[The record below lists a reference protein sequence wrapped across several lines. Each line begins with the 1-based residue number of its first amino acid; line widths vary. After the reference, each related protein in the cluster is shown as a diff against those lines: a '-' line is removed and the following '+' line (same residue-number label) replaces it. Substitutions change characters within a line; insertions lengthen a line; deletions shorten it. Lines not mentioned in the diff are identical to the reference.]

1 MRRHPN
7 PSARASQRQCLNNN
21 PCFERPVTAPRDFDD
36 WRATAR
42 QLLAENVPPDL
53 AGWSDATQPT
63 LFAAAEPRKVS
74 DLIPASAVTQTV
86 PKEFLGLLRT
96 VALHRDPR
104 RWDLMYRLLW
114 RLHQEGRQFLADA
127 ADATLALARRFAH
140 DVRRDLHKMH
150 AFVRFRELPPLEQD
164 GRPRFVAWYEPQQ
177 LILRE
182 GARFFVRRF
191 ANMDWTI
198 VTPEG
203 AAVWDGRELRFEDS
217 PPRDSLPSGDS
228 HEALW
233 RTYYRSICNV
243 ARLKPAAMKR
253 EMPMHRWK
261 NLPEA
266 VEIPALMRDAQR
278 NVSNF
283 DDPAAR
289 ARHAPIRSAA
299 PAAAQ
304 DSGAGIPEQRELDA
318 CRRCP
323 LWQHA
328 TQAVAGEGPPDSRLV
343 LVGEQPGDEEDLK
356 GRPFVGPAGRL
367 LDQLL
372 AEAGIDRRSV
382 YVTNAVKHFKW
393 EPRGKRRI
401 HKTPAQQEVAACE
414 TWLRGE
420 LARLRPRVVVA
431 LGATAL
437 RALSA
442 NAGPVGKSRGESLST
457 DEGLPLVA
465 TWHPSALLRARDD
478 SVEQM
483 RAELVEDLRRAAAM
497 AS

>member
-1 MRRHPN
+1 M
-7 PSARASQRQCLNNN
+7 AI
-21 PCFERPVTAPRDFDD
+21 PRDFDD

-42 QLLAENVPPDL
+42 HLLADHVSPD
-53 AGWSDATQPT
+53 AAEWSDITHPT
-63 LFAAAEPRKVS
+63 LFAALDARGEG
-74 DLIPASAVTQTV
+74 ASVAATATV
-86 PKEFLGLLRT
+86 PKEFLRLLRT

-114 RLHQEGRQFLADA
+114 RLHEQGRDFLSDA
-127 ADATLALARRFAH
+127 ADESLARARRLAH

-150 AFVRFRELPPLEQD
+150 AFVRFRELPPLAEGGQ
-164 GRPRFVAWYEPQQ
+164 PRFVAWYEPQH

-182 GARFFVRRF
+182 GAGFFVRRF
-191 ANMDWTI
+191 ANMEWTI
-198 VTPEG
+198 VTPDG
-203 AAVWDGRELRFEDS
+203 AAVWDRHQLRFEDS
-217 PPRDSLPSGDS
+217 PSRDTLPRGDA
-228 HEALW
+228 HESLW

-261 NLPEA
+261 NLPETA
-266 VEIPALMRDAQR
+266 EIPTLMREASR
-278 NVSNF
+278 NVSRF
-283 DDPAAR
+283 DEPTTR
-289 ARHAPIRSAA
+289 ARHAPIRSAGP
-299 PAAAQ
+299 PAK
-304 DSGAGIPEQRELDA
+304 DSETGMPAKDQLDR
-318 CRRCP
+318 CRRCA
-323 LWQHA
+323 LWENA
-328 TQAVAGEGPPDSRLV
+328 TQAVAGEGPADARLV

-372 AEAGIDRRSV
+372 EAAGIERKSV

-401 HKTPAQQEVAACE
+401 HKTPAQHEVAACE
-414 TWLRGE
+414 AWLRGE
-420 LARLRPRVVVA
+420 LARLRPTVVIA

-442 NAGPVGKSRGESLST
+442 DAGPVGKSRGLMLKT

-465 TWHPSALLRARDD
+465 TWHPSALLRARDE
-478 SVEQM
+478 SIEKM
-483 RAELVEDLRRAAAM
+483 HAEVVEDLRRAARIAN
-497 AS
+497 A

>member
-1 MRRHPN
+1 M
-7 PSARASQRQCLNNN
+7 A
-21 PCFERPVTAPRDFDD
+21 TPRDFED
-36 WRATAR
+36 WRSTAR
-42 QLLAENVPPDL
+42 RLLTANVSPDH
-53 AGWSDATQPT
+53 AGWSDSTHPT
-63 LFAAAEPRKVS
+63 LFDAEATPGKVS
-74 DLIPASAVTQTV
+74 DAGPAAAV
-86 PKEFLGLLRT
+86 PKEFLRLLRT

-114 RLHQEGRQFLADA
+114 RLRKEGRGFLADA
-127 ADATLALARRFAH
+127 ADPSLALARRFAH

-150 AFVRFRELPPLEQD
+150 AFVRFRELPPSED
-164 GRPRFVAWYEPQQ
+164 GARPRFVAWYEPEQ

-203 AAVWDGRELRFEDS
+203 AAVWDQHELRFEDS
-217 PPRDSLPSGDS
+217 PPRASLPRNDT
-228 HEALW
+228 HETLW

-261 NLPEA
+261 NLPETA
-266 VEIPALMRDAQR
+266 EIPTLMREARR
-278 NVSNF
+278 NVARF
-283 DDPAAR
+283 DDPASR
-289 ARHAPIRSAA
+289 MRHAPIRSDG
-299 PAAAQ
+299 PARPDKDAQ
-304 DSGAGIPEQRELDA
+304 VPDQRKLDA

-323 LWQHA
+323 LWEHA
-328 TQAVAGEGPPDSRLV
+328 TQAVPGEGPPDARLV

-372 AEAGIDRRSV
+372 EEAGIDRKSV

-393 EPRGKRRI
+393 EPRGKRRL

-414 TWLRGE
+414 IWLRGE
-420 LARLRPRVVVA
+420 LERLRPSVVIA

-437 RALSA
+437 RALCA
-442 NAGPVGKSRGESLST
+442 DAGPVGKTRGESLQT
-457 DEGLPLVA
+457 DQGLRLVA
-465 TWHPSALLRARDD
+465 TWHPSALLRARDEN
-478 SVEQM
+478 VQKM
-483 RAELVEDLRRAAAM
+483 RAEVVEDLRRAAAL
-497 AS
+497 SLE

>member
-1 MRRHPN
+1 M
-7 PSARASQRQCLNNN
+7 S
-21 PCFERPVTAPRDFDD
+21 VPRNFDE

-42 QLLAENVPPDL
+42 QLLSGGVSPDL
-53 AGWSDATQPT
+53 AGWSDSTHPT
-63 LFAAAEPRKVS
+63 LFASDEARGKALDVVPAA
-74 DLIPASAVTQTV
+74 TV
-86 PKEFLGLLRT
+86 PKDFLRLLRT

-114 RLHQEGRQFLADA
+114 RLHREGRNLLADA
-127 ADATLALARRFAH
+127 ADAALALARRFAH
-140 DVRRDLHKMH
+140 DVHRDLHKMH
-150 AFVRFRELPPLEQD
+150 AFVRFRELPPPEE
-164 GRPRFVAWYEPQQ
+164 GGGARFVAWYEPQH

-191 ANMDWTI
+191 ANMNWTI

-203 AAVWDGRELRFEDS
+203 AAVWDQRELRFEVS
-217 PPRDSLPSGDS
+217 PPRHTLPKSDSL
-228 HEALW
+228 ETLW

-261 NLPEA
+261 NLPETA
-266 VEIPALMRDAQR
+266 EIPTLMREASRD
-278 NVSNF
+278 VSRF
-283 DDPAAR
+283 DEPATR
-289 ARHAPIRSAA
+289 ARHAPIRSGG
-299 PAAAQ
+299 PARQHDEAQ
-304 DSGAGIPEQRELDA
+304 LPDQRKLDG

-323 LWQHA
+323 LWENA
-328 TQAVAGEGPPDSRLV
+328 TQAVTGEGPPDARIV

-372 AEAGIDRRSV
+372 EEAGIGRRSV

-393 EPRGKRRI
+393 EPRGKRRL

-414 TWLRGE
+414 VWLRGE
-420 LARLRPRVVVA
+420 LARLRPSVVVA

-437 RALSA
+437 RALCA
-442 NAGPVGKSRGESLST
+442 DAGPVGKSRGESLRT
-457 DEGLPLVA
+457 DEGLAMVA
-465 TWHPSALLRARDD
+465 TWHPSALLRARDE
-478 SVEQM
+478 SVEKM
-483 RAELVEDLRRAAAM
+483 RAEAVQDLRRAATIA
-497 AS
+497 ANTIV

>member
-1 MRRHPN
+1 M
-7 PSARASQRQCLNNN
+7 A
-21 PCFERPVTAPRDFDD
+21 APRDFGE

-42 QLLAENVPPDL
+42 RLLADGVSPDL
-53 AGWSDATQPT
+53 AGWSDPT
-63 LFAAAEPRKVS
+63 HPALFASDEPRREG
-74 DLIPASAVTQTV
+74 SAVVPAATV
-86 PKEFLGLLRT
+86 PKEFMRLLRA

-114 RLHQEGRQFLADA
+114 RLQREGRDLLNDA
-127 ADATLALARRFAH
+127 ADPALSLARRFAA

-150 AFVRFRELPPLEQD
+150 AFVRFRELPALDSEA
-164 GRPRFVAWYEPQQ
+164 RSRFVAWYEPQQ

-182 GARFFVRRF
+182 GAQFFVRRF

-203 AAVWDGRELRFEDS
+203 AAVWDQRELRFEDS
-217 PPRDSLPSGDS
+217 PPRDSLPRGDS
-228 HEALW
+228 HEGLW

-253 EMPMHRWK
+253 EMPIHRWK
-261 NLPEA
+261 NLPETA
-266 VEIPALMRDAQR
+266 EIPALMREAHR
-278 NVSNF
+278 TVSRF
-283 DDPAAR
+283 DEPTAR
-289 ARHAPIRSAA
+289 DRHAPIRSVGPARKDDDARA
-299 PAAAQ
+299 P
-304 DSGAGIPEQRELDA
+304 DQRQLDA

-323 LWQHA
+323 LWENA
-328 TQAVAGEGPPDSRLV
+328 TQAVNGEGPADARIV

-372 AEAGIDRRSV
+372 EEAGIDRKSI

-393 EPRGKRRI
+393 EPRGKRRL

-420 LARLRPRVVVA
+420 LARLRPGVVVA

-442 NAGPVGKSRGESLST
+442 DAGPVGKSRGEALRT
-457 DEGLPLVA
+457 DEGLALVA
-465 TWHPSALLRARDD
+465 TWHPSALLRARDE
-478 SVEQM
+478 SIATM
-483 RAELVEDLRRAAAM
+483 RAQVVQDLRRAAIIVAGL
-497 AS
+497 AP

>member
-1 MRRHPN
+1 M
-7 PSARASQRQCLNNN
+7 
-21 PCFERPVTAPRDFDD
+21 TTPRDFND

-42 QLLAENVPPDL
+42 RLLADGVSPDL
-53 AGWSDATQPT
+53 AGWSDATHPT
-63 LFAAAEPRKVS
+63 LFANHDARGAADDGAP
-74 DLIPASAVTQTV
+74 SATV
-86 PKEFLGLLRT
+86 PKEFLQLLRT

-114 RLHQEGRQFLADA
+114 RLQHEGRDCLGDA

-140 DVRRDLHKMH
+140 DVRRDLRKMH
-150 AFVRFRELPPLEQD
+150 AFVRFRELPPGEEG

-177 LILRE
+177 LILCE
-182 GARFFVRRF
+182 GAKFFVRRF

-198 VTPEG
+198 VTPDG
-203 AAVWDGRELRFEDS
+203 AATWDQSELRFADS
-217 PPRDSLPSGDS
+217 PPRDSLPRSDV
-228 HEALW
+228 HEGLW

-253 EMPMHRWK
+253 EMPRHRWK

-266 VEIPALMRDAQR
+266 AEIPALMREAPR
-278 NVSNF
+278 TVSRF
-283 DDPAAR
+283 DEPEAR
-289 ARHAPIRSAA
+289 ARHAPIRSEG
-299 PAAAQ
+299 PAKP
-304 DSGAGIPEQRELDA
+304 DSHPRLPDQRQLEA

-323 LWQHA
+323 LWERA
-328 TQAVAGEGPPDSRLV
+328 TQPVAGEGPADARLV

-372 AEAGIDRRSV
+372 EEAGIDRNTV

-414 TWLRGE
+414 VWLRGE
-420 LARLRPRVVVA
+420 LERLRPAVVVA

-437 RALSA
+437 RALA
-442 NAGPVGKSRGESLST
+442 ARAGPVGASRGQTLRTEQ
-457 DEGLPLVA
+457 GLAMVA
-465 TWHPSALLRARDD
+465 TWHPSALLRARDE
-478 SVEQM
+478 SVARM
-483 RAELVEDLRRAAAM
+483 RAEILQDLRRAARM
-497 AS
+497 VTDGGETRPASPPH

>member
-1 MRRHPN
+1 V
-7 PSARASQRQCLNNN
+7 A
-21 PCFERPVTAPRDFDD
+21 VPRDFDD

-42 QLLAENVPPDL
+42 QLLADGVVPDH
-53 AGWSDATQPT
+53 AGWSDSTHPS
-63 LFAAAEPRKVS
+63 LFASDEARGKLSNVVPAA
-74 DLIPASAVTQTV
+74 TV
-86 PKEFLGLLRT
+86 PKEFLRLLRT

-114 RLHQEGRQFLADA
+114 RLHAEGRDVLTDA
-127 ADATLALARRFAH
+127 ADAALVLARRFAH

-150 AFVRFRELPPLEQD
+150 AFVRFRELPPLEE
-164 GRPRFVAWYEPQQ
+164 GGPARFFAWYEPQQ

-191 ANMDWTI
+191 ANMNWTI

-203 AAVWDGRELRFEDS
+203 AAVWDQRELRFEDS
-217 PPRDSLPSGDS
+217 SPRDSLPRSDS

-261 NLPEA
+261 NLPETA
-266 VEIPALMRDAQR
+266 EIPALMREAPR
-278 NVSNF
+278 SVSRF
-283 DDPAAR
+283 DEPAAR
-289 ARHAPIRSAA
+289 ARHAPIRSSG
-299 PAAAQ
+299 PGRQ
-304 DSGAGIPEQRELDA
+304 DGGAKDAGQSELDR

-323 LWQHA
+323 LWEYA
-328 TQAVAGEGPPDSRLV
+328 TQAVAGEGPPNARLV

-372 AEAGIDRRSV
+372 AEAGIDRKSV

-393 EPRGKRRI
+393 EPRGKRRL

-414 TWLRGE
+414 VWLRGE
-420 LARLRPRVVVA
+420 LERLRPSVVVA

-442 NAGPVGKSRGESLST
+442 DAGPVGKSRGVSLKT

-465 TWHPSALLRARDD
+465 TWHPSALLRARDQ
-478 SVEQM
+478 SIETM
-483 RAELVEDLRRAAAM
+483 HAEVVQDLRRAAEIA
-497 AS
+497 AGTTS